1 MRSLTDL
8 NSRISTPSRLLQA
21 PGPSAAQLALML
33 EAAMHVPDHG
43 RLAPWRFLQI
53 SGEARVALGEILVAR
68 MREREPDA
76 GAAALAKERL
86 RFACAP
92 CIITVIGQ
100 PVCGHKVPEVEQLL
114 SGGAVCLSLLHA
126 AHALGFAA
134 QWLTSWAAYDPVI
147 TARLG
152 LHGDEQ
158 VLGFI
163 HIGSAAEPASERPRP
178 DLNSRLSEWTP

>member
-1 MRSLTDL
+1 MPSLADL
-8 NSRISTPSRLLQA
+8 NTRISTPSRLLQA
-21 PGPSAAQLALML
+21 PGPTAAQLAQML

-43 RLAPWRFLQI
+43 RLAPWRFVQI
-53 SGEARVALGEILVAR
+53 SGEARLALGEILVAR
-68 MREREPDA
+68 LREREPDA
-76 GAAALAKERL
+76 STAALEKERL

-92 CIITVIGQ
+92 CIVTVVGQ
-100 PVCGHKVPEVEQLL
+100 PVRGHKVPEIEQLL

-134 QWLTSWAAYDPVI
+134 QWLTSWVAYDPVVK
-147 TARLG
+147 ARLG
-152 LHGDEQ
+152 LDNDEQ

-178 DLNSRLSEWTP
+178 ALNDRLSQWAP

>member
-1 MRSLTDL
+1 MTSLEPL
-8 NSRISTPSRLLQA
+8 NTRISTPSRLLQA
-21 PGPSAAQLALML
+21 PGPSAAQLTQML

-53 SGEARVALGEILVAR
+53 AGDARLALGELLAAR
-68 MREREPDA
+68 WREREPDA
-76 GAAALAKERL
+76 GAAALEKERL

-100 PVCGHKVPEVEQLL
+100 PVRNHKVPEIEQLL

-126 AHALGFAA
+126 AHALGFGA
-134 QWLTSWAAYDPVI
+134 QWLTSWVAYDPIVK
-147 TARLG
+147 ARLG
-152 LHGDEQ
+152 LGSDEQ

-163 HIGSAAEPASERPRP
+163 HIGTRTETPGERPRP
-178 DLNSRLSEWTP
+178 DLAGRLSQWSP

>member
-1 MRSLTDL
+1 MSSLAAL
-8 NSRISTPSRLLQA
+8 NARISTPSRLLHA
-21 PGPSAAQLALML
+21 PGPTATQLAQML

-43 RLAPWRFLQI
+43 RLAPWHFVQI
-53 SGEARVALGEILVAR
+53 SGEARLALGEILASR
-68 MREREPDA
+68 LREREPDA
-76 GAAALAKERL
+76 TAAALEKERL

-92 CIITVIGQ
+92 CIIAVIGQ
-100 PVCGHKVPEVEQLL
+100 PVRGHKVPEIEQLL

-147 TARLG
+147 LSRLG
-152 LHGDEQ
+152 LGSDEQ

-163 HIGSAAEPASERPRP
+163 HIGTAAEPASERPRP
-178 DLNSRLSEWTP
+178 QLAGRLRQWTP